1 MRKILG
7 CVKRAQAEFNMIE
20 DGDVV
25 GVGVSGGK
33 DSMVLLYALCLF
45 RNFAPVKYELKALTV
60 DMGFPGFDVS
70 EIREF
75 CSKHDIEFIHIKTGM
90 GKLIFEERREK
101 NPCSFCSKMRRGL
114 LNKVCE
120 SRGIT
125 KLALGHHGDDLIE
138 TLLMSMLYESR
149 LNTFKPMTEFERTS
163 VVQIRPLIYACEKD
177 AAEAASRHK
186 LPVVTNPCPASGN
199 TRRETAKELVNLMEI
214 KTGQPRSHMIN
225 ALCKRSPAE

>member
-20 DGDVV
+20 NGDVV
-25 GVGVSGGK
+25 GVGLSGGK
-33 DSMVLLYALCLF
+33 DSMALLYALKLF
-45 RNFAPVKYELKALTV
+45 KNFAPVKYELKALTV
-60 DMGFPGFDVS
+60 DMGFPGFDLS
-70 EIREF
+70 EIENFCREH
-75 CSKHDIEFIHIKTGM
+75 SIEFIHIKTDM
-90 GKLIFEERREK
+90 GRLIFEERREK

-138 TLLMSMLYESR
+138 TLLMSMIYESR
-149 LNTFKPMTEFERTS
+149 LNTFRPVTEFERTS
-163 VVQIRPLIYACEKD
+163 VIQIRPLIYSCEKD
-177 AAEAASRHK
+177 LEEAAARHN
-186 LPVVTNPCPASGN
+186 LPVVSNPCPASGN
-199 TRRETAKELVNLMEI
+199 TRRDTAKELVNIMEI

-225 ALCKRSPAE
+225 ALCKRELTE